1 MDLQEVSTIFMSVSF
16 TGLLPVK
23 KIKLTRVI
31 DERLMQITAAAN
43 QPPDFSP
50 HSAFAGIGSEGY
62 RTFIG

>member
-1 MDLQEVSTIFMSVSF
+1 MSVSF